1 MSKLDHMLKGKALKF
16 SINDDISTDYIIS
29 GRYKFAVADPNVLA
43 QHCMEDLD
51 PDFHKKSAGNF
62 IVAGENFGCGS
73 SREEASIAI
82 KYAGINGVIAKSF
95 DRIFRRNSVNIGLPL
110 IECDTDEIESGDVIE
125 LDMEKEVLWNRSRQ
139 KEVAVKRL
147 PGIMMNILRDGG
159 LVAHFKRHSGFF
171 ISQKPL

>member
-1 MSKLDHMLKGKALKF
+1 MILKGKALKF

-29 GRYKFAVADPNVLA
+29 GRYKFALADPNMLA

-73 SREEASIAI
+73 SREEASVAI

-95 DRIFRRNSVNIGLPL
+95 DGIFRRNSINIGLPL
-110 IECDTDEIESGDVIE
+110 AECNTDEIESGDA
-125 LDMEKEVLWNRSRQ
+125 LKLCLEKGILWHRSREIVVRQ
-139 KEVAVKRL
+139 LPEV
-147 PGIMMNILRDGG
+147 MMSILRDGG
-159 LVAHFKRHSGFF
+159 LIPHFKRHGGFF
-171 ISQKPL
+171 IAQRGL